1 MNELDLLL
9 EKALVRLSEQY
20 RQDIEALSM
29 RLNEANERSEKTN
42 QLCLHLAEVLQQSEG
57 RARQLEA
64 QLRAQGDVWQTL
76 AGQVKGL
83 EKLLTD
89 QTGNTE
95 RLRNS
100 LQGLIQ
106 RLNELS

>member
-42 QLCLHLAEVLQQSEG
+42 QLCLNLAEVLQQSEG

-64 QLRAQGDVWQTL
+64 QLRAQGDVWRTL
-76 AGQVKGL
+76 AGQVKAL

-95 RLRNS
+95 HLRNS
-100 LQGLIQ
+100 LQSLIQ